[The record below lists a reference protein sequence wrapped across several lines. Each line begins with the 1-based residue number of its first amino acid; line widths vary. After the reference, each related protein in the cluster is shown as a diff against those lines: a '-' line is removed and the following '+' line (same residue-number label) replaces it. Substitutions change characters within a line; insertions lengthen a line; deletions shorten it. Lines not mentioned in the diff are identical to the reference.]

1 MVKRSCQ
8 AIVGSLEAMFL
19 SVPPDSPMIGG
30 LEFQRLSDGKL
41 MVGLKELT

>member
-19 SVPPDSPMIGG
+19 SEPPDNPMIGS
-30 LEFQRLSDGKL
+30 LEFQHLSDGKL
-41 MVGLKELT
+41 MVDLK